1 MEKGNQGYILRAYEK
16 FDKEKAYDG
25 MLIMAEGASEYT
37 AKITAILESAESE
50 DIGLIIYAM
59 HNIEK
64 MAEKTFPGAV
74 DVCAL
79 AESLLSTRII
89 AYPKKAQEEEKEK

>member
-1 MEKGNQGYILRAYEK
+1 MEKENQSYILKAYEK

-37 AKITAILESAESE
+37 AKITAILKSAETE

-64 MAEKTFPGAV
+64 MAEKTFPGSA

-79 AESLLSTRII
+79 AESLLSTRIV
-89 AYPKKAQEEEKEK
+89 AYPKTKIEREAEK

>member
-1 MEKGNQGYILRAYEK
+1 MEKENQSYILKAYEK

-25 MLIMAEGASEYT
+25 MLIMAAGASEYT
-37 AKITAILESAESE
+37 TKITAILESAESE
-50 DIGLIIYAM
+50 DIGLVLYAM

-64 MAEKTFPGAV
+64 MAQKTFPGAV

-89 AYPKKAQEEEKEK
+89 AYPKAEREEEK

>member
-1 MEKGNQGYILRAYEK
+1 MEKESRSYVLKAYEK
-16 FDKEKAYDG
+16 FEEEKVYPG

-37 AKITAILESAESE
+37 AKITAILESAEAE

-79 AESLLSTRII
+79 AESLLSTRIV
-89 AYPKKAQEEEKEK
+89 AYPKTKIEREAEK